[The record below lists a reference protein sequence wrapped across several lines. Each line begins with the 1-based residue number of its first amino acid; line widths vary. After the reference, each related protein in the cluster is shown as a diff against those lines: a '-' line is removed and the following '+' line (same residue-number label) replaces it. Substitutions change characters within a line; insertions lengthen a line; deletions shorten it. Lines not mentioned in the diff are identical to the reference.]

1 MPELPPSR
9 ELEPDDPELEPEP
22 LELDAPELELDE
34 PEDEVDEPEP
44 DVDPDAP
51 ELELAPPELDV
62 DEPEPEPEP
71 CPELDADCPA
81 SPLSELLVEP
91 GDDEHAARA
100 ATNAGGRT
108 RLRICTGILTTQ
120 HNASSSGLPTWG
132 FSFPGRART
141 RRAVGRRLRGGLVDG
156 DGNTYRTGGAGPASH
171 LV

>member
-62 DEPEPEPEP
+62 AEPEPEP

-171 LV
+171 LA